1 MVYSMSIQFSK
12 MSIRH
17 RVIYLQVVLL
27 FRYIRILRLVHY
39 LFYHTKRIS
48 LFLSTPIYRVYNL
61 SLKTVIYIYIYIY
74 NIICNKYHRNV
85 SLALKK
91 GRRRGKKRRRRTF
104 ARNVRTLLCGIFRQY
119 TLSHF

>member
-39 LFYHTKRIS
+39 LFYHTKIIS

-74 NIICNKYHRNV
+74 IYIQVCVCVCVCVCIQEIDNVIEMYIIY
-85 SLALKK
+85 
-91 GRRRGKKRRRRTF
+91 
-104 ARNVRTLLCGIFRQY
+104 I
-119 TLSHF
+119 

>member
-39 LFYHTKRIS
+39 LFYHTKIIS

-74 NIICNKYHRNV
+74 IYTGMCVCVYSRN
-85 SLALKK
+85 
-91 GRRRGKKRRRRTF
+91 R
-104 ARNVRTLLCGIFRQY
+104 
-119 TLSHF
+119 